1 MTPVTTFPLVDA
13 ILAGRDRN
21 LDGVIL
27 IAAQHLLQ
35 TTHANPA
42 HARRRVRVL
51 DGVTVLHSW
60 AVGGSRDR
68 YAGSCE

>member
-35 TTHANPA
+35 TTHAMLSATQPYRNPQCG
-42 HARRRVRVL
+42 R
-51 DGVTVLHSW
+51 
-60 AVGGSRDR
+60 
-68 YAGSCE
+68 